1 MEFSILFDDY
11 KDFYFF
17 GCRRHAEL
25 PLPGIKF
32 MSPALEVT
40 SPNHW
45 TTRETL
51 QRPLSTENQ
60 ILLSK
65 CTDEKTGSELVR
77 SSQSAR
83 TYVL

>member
-1 MEFSILFDDY
+1 
-11 KDFYFF
+11 
-17 GCRRHAEL
+17 
-25 PLPGIKF
+25 

-83 TYVL
+83 TYVF